1 MCVSIYLM
9 RDSAQEK
16 VDRAKPYKLCAG
28 SFSLDDHK
36 VVSNCFQTGQKFPYS
51 HLSRDKSYMAE
62 K

>member
-1 MCVSIYLM
+1 M
-9 RDSAQEK
+9 RDTAQEK

-28 SFSLDDHK
+28 SFGLDDHK